1 MEKQILYVNWRW
13 KCGCSSL
20 NDSTRDAITR
30 KVPGPVF
37 GRNRT
42 YVDMAARCS
51 KALARSLHRLHIFD
65 ALCPICAENR
75 EKVVFDSE
83 SPPSV
88 DCHPIVRGF

>member
-1 MEKQILYVNWRW
+1 ML
-13 KCGCSSL
+13 L
-20 NDSTRDAITR
+20 AITR

-51 KALARSLHRLHIFD
+51 KALARSLHRLHIFG

-75 EKVVFDSE
+75 EKVVLDTE
-83 SPPSV
+83 SPPFV
-88 DCHPIVRGF
+88 DRLSPVCPGILSFVK